1 MELCDPSSGRLRR
14 PPSPARGEG
23 ARVTVYAPIIER
35 EPLSPC
41 GRGRTRSEAASRV
54 RGRAILATLLT
65 LLTLLLATHP
75 ALAQAKNPFSVGISE
90 GGGSAS
96 GLVGWNLAQ
105 QAAFERLMA
114 GGVKAART
122 DIGAL
127 WSLVGIAFAYG
138 VFHAAGPGHGKAVLT
153 SYLVA
158 NERALRRGLGIAA
171 LAALLQALV
180 AIGLVGLL
188 AAILHE
194 TAAQMR
200 GFAEL
205 VETASYAGIALLG
218 AWLVWRKGRALVA
231 LVRPAP
237 VLMAAGTTSAF
248 VCEPCEADDPAHVH
262 GPACGHVHMPDPTTL
277 GGARFDWRE
286 AAMTV
291 FAAGLRPCSGAILVL
306 VFSLAQ
312 GVLWIGIAAT
322 FAMAA
327 GTAITTGALAA
338 LAVFAKDIALRLGGG
353 GQRGAALGRLAEFA
367 AALLVLCFGLLL
379 LTGAVQLS

>member
-1 MELCDPSSGRLRR
+1 MSVSKL
-14 PPSPARGEG
+14 PPA
-23 ARVTVYAPIIER
+23 
-35 EPLSPC
+35 L
-41 GRGRTRSEAASRV
+41 AA
-54 RGRAILATLLT
+54 GLLLA
-65 LLTLLLATHP
+65 LLATHP

-90 GGGSAS
+90 GGGSAT
-96 GLVGWNLAQ
+96 GLVGWILAQ

-127 WSLVGIAFAYG
+127 RSLIGIAFVYG

-200 GFAEL
+200 GFAAL
-205 VETASYAGIALLG
+205 VETTSYAGIALLG
-218 AWLVWRKGRALVA
+218 AWLVWRKGRGLVA

-237 VLMAAGTTSAF
+237 ALVPAGVGSPSVASAF
-248 VCEPCEADDPAHVH
+248 VCEPCDPDDPAHVH
-262 GPACGHVHMPDPTTL
+262 GPDCGHVHMPDPTTL
-277 GGARFDWRE
+277 GGARLDWRE

-306 VFSLAQ
+306 VFALAQ
-312 GVLWIGIAAT
+312 GVLWVGIAAT
-322 FAMAA
+322 LAMAA

-338 LAVFAKDIALRLGGG
+338 LAVFTKDIALRLGGG
-353 GQRGAALGRLAEFA
+353 GSRRGAALARLAEFA

-379 LTGAVQLS
+379 LTGTVQLS